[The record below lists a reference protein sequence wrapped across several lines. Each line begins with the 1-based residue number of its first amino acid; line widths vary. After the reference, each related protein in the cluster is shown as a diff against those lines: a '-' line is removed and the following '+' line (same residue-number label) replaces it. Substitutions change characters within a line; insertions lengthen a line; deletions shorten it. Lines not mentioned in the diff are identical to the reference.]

1 MERGRPPKEAGPLTP
16 QVQKALVARAGGLT
30 WKAAADVAGMSAR
43 CLSEWRSHPDFQPF
57 LDRQIQDV
65 LGEAHSTLANGAPLV
80 ASELLRIALD
90 PGERGYVKVQAAEA
104 VFKVVQTG
112 VVEAEQR
119 AQLRA
124 IREQL
129 QALETGGRVID
140 V

>member
-1 MERGRPPKEAGPLTP
+1 MERGRPPKESGPLTP

-80 ASELLRIALD
+80 AAELLRICLD
-90 PGERGYVKVQAAEA
+90 EGERGYVKVQAAEA

>member
-1 MERGRPPKEAGPLTP
+1 MERGRPQKEAGPLTP

-30 WKAAADVAGMSAR
+30 WKAAAESVGMSSK

-80 ASELLRIALD
+80 AAELLRICLD
-90 PGERGYVKVQAAEA
+90 PKERGYVKVSAAEA

-129 QALETGGRVID
+129 QALTGGRVID

>member
-1 MERGRPPKEAGPLTP
+1 MPSGRLPRESGPLTP
-16 QVQKALVARAGGLT
+16 QVQKALVARAGGMT
-30 WKAAADVAGMSAR
+30 WKAAAEVAGMSAK
-43 CLSEWRSHPDFQPF
+43 CLGEWRGHPDFQPF

-65 LGEAHSTLANGAPLV
+65 LGEAHSTLAKGAPLV
-80 ASELLRIALD
+80 ASELLRVALD
-90 PGERGYVKVQAAEA
+90 PKEKGYVKVQAAEA

-129 QALETGGRVID
+129 QALEAGGRVID